1 MHGDLDYFVIRT
13 VISTI
18 CATYYDLDYLLYR
31 LLMIWT
37 MCDTLWLCDVVFGYI
52 YADIILDVLI
62 ATVDVKKQGK
72 LSQNFFMIR
81 KT

>member
-1 MHGDLDYFVIRT
+1 
-13 VISTI
+13 
-18 CATYYDLDYLLYR
+18 
-31 LLMIWT
+31 
-37 MCDTLWLCDVVFGYI
+37 VVFGYI

-81 KT
+81 KTWKVQYNVITNGKNKGTTNQTGSKINLKHYQ